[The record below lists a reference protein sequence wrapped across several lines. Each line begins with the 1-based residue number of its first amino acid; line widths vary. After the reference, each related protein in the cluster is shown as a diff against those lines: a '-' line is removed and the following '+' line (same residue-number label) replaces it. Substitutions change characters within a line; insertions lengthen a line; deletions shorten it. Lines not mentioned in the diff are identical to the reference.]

1 MPAFTPRTF
10 ISGITR
16 TTRAR
21 PEDAAAE
28 AAGSVLGTE
37 NLALIWTRTKDEI
50 WYLAAPAADLAS
62 HPNSLSPLASALPG
76 ASGHSGDGAYVC
88 DLEHGLRAIVVKRDG
103 ALHSF
108 VGSPAMVQ
116 RFAELEGSGE
126 PQACTG
132 SGMPWLF
139 PAAASIRRETR
150 LRLAITGT
158 GLVTAVLAAIA
169 WVWAAQSTSRQ
180 KELQEALLEA
190 QHTSWAAGAALL
202 TPPANP
208 KALTDLQKAVA
219 QAVQEKGTLVQF
231 DYRDGRSTWTL
242 QANGRPISGA
252 SN

>member
-10 ISGITR
+10 ISGLAR
-16 TTRAR
+16 ATRAR
-21 PEDAAAE
+21 PEVTAAE
-28 AAGSVLGTE
+28 AAGAILGTE
-37 NLALIWTRTKDEI
+37 NLALIWTRTQEDI

-62 HPNSLSPLASALPG
+62 HPNSLSALAAALPG
-76 ASGHSGDGAYVC
+76 ASGHGGDGAYVC
-88 DLEHGLRAIVVKRDG
+88 DLDHGLRAVVVKRDG

-108 VGSPAMVQ
+108 VGTPAMVQ
-116 RFAELEGSGE
+116 RFAELEGAGE

-132 SGMPWLF
+132 SGMPWQF
-139 PAAASIRRETR
+139 PAAASSR
-150 LRLAITGT
+150 LEARLKVAITAT
-158 GLVTAVLAAIA
+158 GLATAVIAAIT
-169 WVWAAQSTSRQ
+169 WGWAAQSTSRQ
-180 KELQEALLEA
+180 NELQEALLEA
-190 QHTSWAAGAALL
+190 QQTSWTAGTALL
-202 TPPANP
+202 TPPTNP